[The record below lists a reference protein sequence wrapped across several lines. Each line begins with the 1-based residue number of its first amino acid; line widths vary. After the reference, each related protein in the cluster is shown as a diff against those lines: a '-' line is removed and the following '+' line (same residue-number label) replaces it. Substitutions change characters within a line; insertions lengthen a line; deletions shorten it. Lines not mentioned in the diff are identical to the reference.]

1 MTESVNLP
9 KIGSGERVKR
19 RSPRIE
25 NFKSTFK
32 LFLKN
37 RIAFV
42 GFCITLVY
50 AFLTLLDWFYPAYL
64 GVPNIGSLTVF
75 LKGAAPISATPTA
88 PVFNHGWWYYLGTTF
103 NLIPIFPGMLAALK
117 VDITYSVIV
126 VFVGAVIGVVLGT
139 MSGYF
144 GGIYDEALMRVTD
157 IFFTV
162 PQIILAIAIS
172 FALGLSLKTVVV
184 SLIIIWWPI
193 YARLTRS
200 IALSVKSQKFVEAA
214 TASGSGGF
222 RNVFLHVLPN
232 VLSPVFVQISLDLGS
247 IVLIFA
253 GLQFLGFNFGSA
265 YLPELGNMIS
275 QGQTYLA
282 GGQWWTVVFPGVFLL
297 IFTVSVNLM
306 GDGLRDV
313 LDPRLRR

>member
-9 KIGSGERVKR
+9 QSGVDAQRRK

-32 LFLKN
+32 LFFKN
-37 RIAFV
+37 RIAFI
-42 GFCITLVY
+42 GFVITLVY
-50 AFLTLLDWFYPAYL
+50 AAITILDWVHPQYL
-64 GVPNIGSLTVF
+64 GVSNINSLTVF
-75 LKGAAPISATPTA
+75 LKGAPVSATPTA
-88 PVFNHGWWYYLGTTF
+88 PTLSNGWWFYLGTTF
-103 NLIPIFPGMLAALK
+103 NLIPIFPSMLAALK

-126 VFVGAVIGVVLGT
+126 VFVGASIGIVLGT

-144 GGIYDEALMRVTD
+144 GGLYDEVLMRVTD
-157 IFFTV
+157 IFFTI
-162 PQIILAIAIS
+162 PQLILAIAIS
-172 FALGLSLKTVVV
+172 FSLGLSLLTVVI

-193 YARLTRS
+193 YARLTRGIS
-200 IALSVKSQKFVEAA
+200 LTIKSQKFIEAA

-253 GLQFLGFNFGSA
+253 GLEYLGFNFGSA
-265 YLPELGNMIS
+265 YLPELGNMITL
-275 QGQTYLA
+275 GQTYLA